1 MSNSDPTDRSL
12 GKRLDTWKEI
22 GAFFGRDERTVKRWE
37 TTRGLP
43 IHRVPGAGRANV
55 YAYTQELTEW
65 LQGAGNKSE
74 EAAPADSAEEES
86 AAGQSEEPQVA
97 SSNGADGGDA
107 GASNASSAS
116 SSTRATGARLVA
128 LMLLAVLVA
137 GTGLFL
143 AWHYWSSARGNT
155 LNSEA
160 AARKPDP
167 TAEDLYLKGIYYW
180 HRRTPESLNQAV
192 DYFTQAIVRDPSYAQ
207 AYVGLANCYNLLREY
222 SSMKEE
228 EAYPRAK
235 AAAERAIAL
244 DDRLSAAHSSLAF
257 VDMYWTWDFEAAER
271 EFRRAIELDPGSVPA
286 HHWYAT
292 ALMAMGRRNE
302 ALAEIDQAQKLDPQ
316 SASILA
322 DRALILFVG
331 GQKQQGVQRLQELE
345 QSDPAFLSP
354 HRYLKEIYLS
364 RGDDKNFLAE
374 AKTVADAMHDD
385 VQEKLVVAGQK
396 GLAESGHKGLLSAL
410 LQERKRLYEAGEG
423 SAYEVARA
431 HARLGENREAL
442 NYLQLSYKRHEP
454 IIVGMETEEL
464 FEPLHNDPEYLK
476 ILHDVGFRN

>member
-1 MSNSDPTDRSL
+1 MSNSEPTGSL

-65 LQGAGNKSE
+65 LQGAGNKSAQE
-74 EAAPADSAEEES
+74 EAAPTDSAEDET
-86 AAGQSEEPQVA
+86 AAGQIDEPQFA
-97 SSNGADGGDA
+97 SSSSADGGNVA
-107 GASNASSAS
+107 TLTAP
-116 SSTRATGARLVA
+116 RATGVRLVA

-143 AWHYWSSARGNT
+143 AWHYWSNARGST
-155 LNSEA
+155 LNSAVA
-160 AARKPDP
+160 AKPKPDP
-167 TAEDLYLKGIYYW
+167 KAEDLYLKGIYYW
-180 HRRTPESLNQAV
+180 HQRTPASLNQAV

-222 SSMKEE
+222 SSMKQE

-244 DDRLSAAHSSLAF
+244 DDSLSAAHSSLAF
-257 VDMYWTWDFEAAER
+257 VDMYWTWDFGAAER

-292 ALMAMGRRNE
+292 ALMAMGRHDE
-302 ALAEIDQAQKLDPQ
+302 ALGEIERAQKLDPQ
-316 SASILA
+316 SAAILA

-331 GQKQQGVQRLQELE
+331 GQKQQGLQGLQELE
-345 QSDPAFLSP
+345 QSDPGFLSP
-354 HRYLKEIYLS
+354 HRYLKDIYLA

-374 AKTVADAMHDD
+374 AKNVADAMHDD
-385 VQEKLVVAGQK
+385 VQEKLVTAAQK
-396 GLAESGHKGLLSAL
+396 GLAASGHKGLLTAL
-410 LQERKRLYEAGEG
+410 LQENKRLYDAGEG
-423 SAYEVARA
+423 TAYEVARA
-431 HARLGENREAL
+431 YARLGENREAL
-442 NYLQLSYKRHEP
+442 DYLQLSYKRHEP
-454 IIVGMETEEL
+454 IIIGMETEEL
-464 FEPLHNDPEYLK
+464 FEPLHNDPEYQK
-476 ILHDVGFRN
+476 ILHDVGFHS